1 MIDSSNMIFGG
12 KKLRWLNAD
21 QISRVANIMY
31 KIAQENPLRP
41 VT

>member
-12 KKLRWLNAD
+12 LNVD
-21 QISRVANIMY
+21 QISSVANILMY